1 MISRT
6 PKIIILYASYGD
18 GHYQASKAVEAS
30 LRSRGVNDVTLL
42 DLMAEAH
49 PLINGLTKFVYMQS
63 FKTIP
68 GLYGWV
74 YNATKEMPQEAPLLE
89 VINSFGIG
97 KLQQTLRQTRP
108 DLIIHTFPQLA
119 MPRLLKRTGQSLPL
133 ANIITDFD
141 LHGRWIHSEV
151 DRYYVATEDLKAEML
166 NRGIPEER
174 IRVSGIPVKPEFAS
188 PKPSPATP
196 YIPAAGIR
204 PDLLPRDFR
213 ENRPGKITVL
223 LMAGAYG
230 SMQGVREVIERL
242 IALERYRV
250 IAVCGRNR
258 ELHRA
263 LQEQIRPHPDVCLLG
278 YVEQVAELMRN
289 CDCIVTKPGGIT
301 LSEALACRL
310 PVFVYRPVPGQE
322 LNNARYLAQKG
333 VARITRT
340 PAELTEEIDA
350 LFEDEPRLTE
360 LRRKIENLRRP
371 EAAEVIAEDLLQKWF
386 APERAELVLT

>member
-1 MISRT
+1 MTSQS
-6 PKIIILYASYGD
+6 PKILILYASYGD

-30 LRSRGVNDVTLL
+30 LRSRGVSDITLL

-74 YNATKEMPQEAPLLE
+74 YNATKQMPQEAPLLE
-89 VINSFGIG
+89 VINSLGMN
-97 KLQQTLRQTRP
+97 KLQRTLQQAQP
-108 DLIIHTFPQLA
+108 NLIIHTFPQLA
-119 MPRLLKRTGQSLPL
+119 MPRLLKRTGQSLPM

-141 LHGRWIHSEV
+141 LHGRWIHSGV
-151 DRYYVATEDLKAEML
+151 DRYYVATEDLKAEMVS
-166 NRGIPEER
+166 RGIPEER
-174 IRVSGIPVKPEFAS
+174 IRVSGIPVKPEFHLQH
-188 PKPSPATP
+188 
-196 YIPAAGIR
+196 
-204 PDLLPRDFR
+204 PDRQEHLPGPLQELFLKNDT
-213 ENRPGKITVL
+213 NNKTTIL

-230 SMQGVREVIERL
+230 AMQGVREVIERFM
-242 IALERYRV
+242 ALERYRV

-258 ELHRA
+258 ELYRA
-263 LQEQIRPHPDVCLLG
+263 LHEQLPPHSDVHLLE
-278 YVEQVAELMRN
+278 YVDQVAALMHQ

-333 VARITRT
+333 VACITRT

-350 LFEDEPRLTE
+350 LFQDPHRLTE
-360 LRRKIENLRRP
+360 LRQKIENLRRP
-371 EAAEVIAEDLLQKWF
+371 EAAEVIADDILEQWF
-386 APERAELVLT
+386 APKQAELVLS

>member
-1 MISRT
+1 MISRP

-30 LRSRGVNDVTLL
+30 LRNKGLTDVLLL

-49 PLINGLTKFVYMQS
+49 PLINGLTKFVYLQS

-74 YNATKEMPQEAPLLE
+74 YNATKQMPQEAPLLE

-97 KLQQTLRQTRP
+97 KLQQTLRQARP
-108 DLIIHTFPQLA
+108 DLILHTFPQLA

-141 LHGRWIHSEV
+141 LHGRWIHSGV
-151 DRYYVATEDLKAEML
+151 DRYYVATDDLKAEMID
-166 NRGIPEER
+166 RGIPGDR
-174 IRVSGIPVKPEFAS
+174 IQVSGIPVKPEFADS
-188 PKPSPATP
+188 QQPEGAEDDLPAP
-196 YIPAAGIR
+196 LQGLIPNHTR
-204 PDLLPRDFR
+204 
-213 ENRPGKITVL
+213 GKTTVL

-242 IALERYRV
+242 NASERYR
-250 IAVCGRNR
+250 IITVCGRNR
-258 ELHRA
+258 ELYRS
-263 LQEQIRPHPDVCLLG
+263 LQEQLNPHPDVHVLG
-278 YVEQVAELMRN
+278 YVEQIAALMRKS
-289 CDCIVTKPGGIT
+289 DCIVTKPGGIT
-301 LSEALACRL
+301 LSEALSCRL

-333 VARITRT
+333 VASIART

-350 LFEDEPRLTE
+350 LFGNEHRQVE

-371 EAAEVIAEDLLQKWF
+371 KAAEVIADDILQQWF
-386 APERAELVLT
+386 APDRTELVLS